1 MKKAKF
7 KKHVRKHIRM
17 DPDESKACKKEGG
30 RSKEEVEESI
40 SFSFLPMRTPDADD
54 LL

>member
-1 MKKAKF
+1 
-7 KKHVRKHIRM
+7 M

-30 RSKEEVEESI
+30 RSEEEVEESI
-40 SFSFLPMRTPDADD
+40 TFRVLATRTPDADD